1 ALLHRTQTT
10 FMNFQKTSQKK
21 ADSASDASIEASQA
35 IDKTT
40 PAADEPITDLSP
52 AQAAEEAA
60 RTGRED
66 NSAMIGAEVPNH
78 NQMASGSPTTAG
90 DPDAMIDQAKVV
102 GEEAI
107 GGTTPTPDQSNV
119 DQIAAAVGIDTQ
131 AEQPV
136 AVKDEM
142 DRRDNQR
149 FELDPDSKDPA
160 S

>member
-1 ALLHRTQTT
+1 MNSKPASEKERDSTQV
-10 FMNFQKTSQKK
+10 S
-21 ADSASDASIEASQA
+21 SSQA
-35 IDKTT
+35 IDKTP

-60 RTGRED
+60 RMGLED
-66 NSAMIGAEVPNH
+66 NSAMIGAEVATN
-78 NQMASGSPTTAG
+78 NRMASGSPTTAD
-90 DPDAMIDQAKVV
+90 DPDAMIEQAKVV

-119 DQIAAAVGIDTQ
+119 DDIAAAVGIDTQ

-142 DRRDNQR
+142 DRRDDQR

-160 S
+160 SY

>member
-1 ALLHRTQTT
+1 
-10 FMNFQKTSQKK
+10 MSPKKTSQKK
-21 ADSASDASIEASQA
+21 ADPTKVSPIQASQA
-35 IDKTT
+35 IDKT
-40 PAADEPITDLSP
+40 PFAADELVSELSP

-66 NSAMIGAEVPNH
+66 NSTMIGAEVPDH
-78 NQMASGSPTTAG
+78 NRMASGNPTTAG

-142 DRRDNQR
+142 DRRDDQR

>member
-1 ALLHRTQTT
+1 
-10 FMNFQKTSQKK
+10 MNPQKASQKN
-21 ADSASDASIEASQA
+21 ADSAKVSSSQTPQA
-35 IDKTT
+35 IDKT
-40 PAADEPITDLSP
+40 PSAADEPVTDLPP
-52 AQAAEEAA
+52 AQAAAEAA

-66 NSAMIGAEVPNH
+66 NSSMIGAEVPDH
-78 NQMASGSPTTAG
+78 NRMASGSPTTAG
-90 DPDAMIDQAKVV
+90 DPDAMIEQAKVV

-119 DQIAAAVGIDTQ
+119 DDIAAAVGIDTQ

-142 DRRDNQR
+142 DRRDDQR
-149 FELDPDSKDPA
+149 FELDPDSKDPV